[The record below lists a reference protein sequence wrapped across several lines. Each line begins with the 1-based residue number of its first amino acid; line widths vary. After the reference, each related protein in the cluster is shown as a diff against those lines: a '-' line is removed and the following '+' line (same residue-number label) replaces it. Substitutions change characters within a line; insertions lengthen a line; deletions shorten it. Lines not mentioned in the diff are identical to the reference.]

1 MFDSESIRIPTLY
14 DVVRV
19 HNEMNSEV
27 YSSGERSTKSSRYN
41 RAELAYFRFAI
52 VAMWMKT
59 KMCVQLFSVF
69 HES

>member
-41 RAELAYFRFAI
+41 RAEFGLLSFRYCGH
-52 VAMWMKT
+52 VD
-59 KMCVQLFSVF
+59 
-69 HES
+69 EN